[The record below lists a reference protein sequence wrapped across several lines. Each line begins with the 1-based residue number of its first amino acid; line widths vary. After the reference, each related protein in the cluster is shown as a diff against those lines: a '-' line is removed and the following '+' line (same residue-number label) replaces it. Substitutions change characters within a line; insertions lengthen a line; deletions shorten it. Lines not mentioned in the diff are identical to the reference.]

1 MKKTT
6 QRKKSGF
13 TLMETVIAIGVLA
26 VMLTAFMAVFGPAT
40 RGIRRAINVQEADR
54 LTSALEKELSTNR
67 PAQTAGG
74 AEATTAFHKAYE
86 WIEESHQAAETV
98 FAYQYRGNPNELRRD
113 GTMKPYVNKSGSAG
127 KDFVVQPMFRRRS
140 DSLLEED
147 LRALEGR
154 VFYVKMTQL
163 VFDGTNGLKLGTAG
177 SIVIPPQPAGST
189 PLAGSGADAFPEAV
203 IPFTADFYEI
213 QTTDPNYLKSG
224 GKFNPADPTKK
235 PKAMFSRNIAV
246 RR

>member
-1 MKKTT
+1 MSKLT

-54 LTSALEKELSTNR
+54 LTSTLEKELATNR
-67 PAQTAGG
+67 PSSGAGG
-74 AEATTAFHKAYE
+74 AEAITAFHKAYE
-86 WIEESHQAAETV
+86 WIEKSHESTDV
-98 FAYQYRGNPNELRRD
+98 VLAYQYRGDPNALRTD
-113 GTMKPYVNKSGSAG
+113 GTMKPYTGRNGSAG
-127 KDFVVQPMFRRRS
+127 KDFIVQPMFRRRS
-140 DSLLEED
+140 DALFTED
-147 LRALEGR
+147 LSALEGR

-163 VFDGTNGLKLGTAG
+163 VFDGANGLKLGTAG
-177 SIVIPPQPAGST
+177 TITIPPQPPNSVALTGT
-189 PLAGSGADAFPEAV
+189 GADAFPEAV

-213 QTTDPNYLKSG
+213 QTTDPNYLKTG
-224 GKFNPADPTKK
+224 GKFNPNDPKRSPK
-235 PKAMFSRNIAV
+235 PMFSRNLAV